1 MLMLESHHK
10 RKRATLLQELPFFF
24 IHCSFDRLITIV
36 VIFVAIVGTEVV
48 ALVTE
53 TTSTTVSTAAI
64 TAAVAVAFVTVTTAI
79 AAATSVTTTVAAA
92 AIAAATTVATA
103 AAAAVTAAATAVATA
118 TTVTATA
125 TAVATATTVAAAA
138 TAVATA
144 TTVAAAAATKT
155 TSSTAATFTW
165 FGFLTYYRVTVKVC
179 FVQCINCGLR
189 LIVVWHLNEAEASG
203 FARVVV
209 HDNFCGINFPKS
221 FECFSQVF
229 TRCPEIEFCNK
240 NVHLKK
246 IKE

>member
-1 MLMLESHHK
+1 MLESHHK

-79 AAATSVTTTVAAA
+79 AAATSVTTTIAAA

-118 TTVTATA
+118 TTVT
-125 TAVATATTVAAAA
+125 AAA

>member
-1 MLMLESHHK
+1 LPEGHHK
-10 RKRATLLQELPFFF
+10 RKRATLSQELPFFF

-48 ALVTE
+48 AFVTKA
-53 TTSTTVSTAAI
+53 TATVSTTAI

-79 AAATSVTTTVAAA
+79 AAATSVTTTIAAA

-103 AAAAVTAAATAVATA
+103 AATAVTAAATAVATA
-118 TTVTATA
+118 TTVTAAA

-155 TSSTAATFTW
+155 TSSTATTFTW

-189 LIVVWHLNEAEASG
+189 LIVVRHLDEAEASG
-203 FARVVV
+203 FASVVV

>member
-1 MLMLESHHK
+1 MSNY
-10 RKRATLLQELPFFF
+10 FF
-24 IHCSFDRLITIV
+24 IAPYTSSVDRLIPIV
-36 VIFVAIVGTEVV
+36 FV
-48 ALVTE
+48 
-53 TTSTTVSTAAI
+53 
-64 TAAVAVAFVTVTTAI
+64 FVTVI
-79 AAATSVTTTVAAA
+79 GTV
-92 AIAAATTVATA
+92 VATFVVT
-103 AAAAVTAAATAVATA
+103 VTAAAETSAAVATA
-118 TTVTATA
+118 TAAFVVTVTAAVTTSTVAAVTTTAVTTATTIAAA